1 MITDSEIRQTVTT
14 FLTSGRICAT
24 CAEDVI
30 AALTRE
36 NNRTLADR
44 VQEIVA
50 EYPEQKIQGIKA
62 IRLRF
67 ALGLREAKE
76 AYEQGLVKYREQQLM
91 AAIDSCSTSVTPLL
105 TQVTLDRPPF

>member
-1 MITDSEIRQTVTT
+1 MITDSEIRQTVTS
-14 FLTSGRICAT
+14 FMVAGRACAT

-30 AALTRE
+30 DALQRA

-44 VQEIVA
+44 VAEIVA
-50 EYPEQKIQGIKA
+50 EYPDRKIQGIKE

-76 AYEQGLVKYREQQLM
+76 AYEEGLVKYREAQLM
-91 AAIDSCSTSVTPLL
+91 DAVNACSTGVSTLL